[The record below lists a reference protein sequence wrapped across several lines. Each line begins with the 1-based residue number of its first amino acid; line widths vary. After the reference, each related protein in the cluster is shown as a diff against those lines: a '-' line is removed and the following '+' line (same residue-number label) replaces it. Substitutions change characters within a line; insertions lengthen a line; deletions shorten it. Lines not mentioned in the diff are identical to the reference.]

1 MEGID
6 NIVLQETEDTKR
18 AGGNPGDLATER
30 SDNDEAGD
38 SGAYVRFSKPYV
50 FEDDTFGGIDM
61 SCLEGISTRDMME
74 IEKRFYR
81 LGITSM
87 NPENTLAYAK
97 LVIQKA
103 SGLPIEFFEGL
114 PVKEMMKIKGR
125 VVNFFYS

>member
-18 AGGNPGDLATER
+18 AGGNPGDLATEHR
-30 SDNDEAGD
+30 DNDDGD
-38 SGAYVRFSKPYV
+38 LPAYVRFSRPYV
-50 FEDDTFGGIDM
+50 FEEETFDGIDM

-81 LGITSM
+81 FGITSM

-97 LVIQKA
+97 LVMQKA

-114 PVKEMMKIKGR
+114 PAKEMMKIKGK
-125 VVNFFYS
+125 VVSFFYS